1 MINILL
7 NDEAV
12 TVAVG
17 TSLTQVL
24 ERQTIALNGVALV
37 LNAEVVPRSR
47 WSHIMCQHDDKLE
60 VFSVVAGG

>member
-1 MINILL
+1 MIDISV

-12 TVAVG
+12 MVSTG
-17 TSLTQVL
+17 TSLSEVL
-24 ERQTIALNGVALV
+24 EQQTIALNGVALV

-47 WSHIMCQHDDKLE
+47 WPHIMCQHDDKLE

>member
-7 NDEAV
+7 NDQAV
-12 TVAVG
+12 TVSAG
-17 TSLTQVL
+17 MSLTQIL
-24 ERQTIALNGVALV
+24 EHQTITLNGVALV